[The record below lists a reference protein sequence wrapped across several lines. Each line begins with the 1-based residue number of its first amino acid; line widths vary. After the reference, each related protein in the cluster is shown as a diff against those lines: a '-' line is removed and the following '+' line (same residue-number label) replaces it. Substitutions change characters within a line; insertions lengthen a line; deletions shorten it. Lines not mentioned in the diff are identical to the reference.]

1 MKHEFE
7 DGTVVELD
15 SDVEVEDFLEA
26 DAEEGISA
34 EDYAELVRECEEV
47 EEVGDEDELPAG
59 VPEGE
64 L

>member
-15 SDVEVEDFLEA
+15 DDVEVEDFLEA

-34 EDYAELVRECEEV
+34 EDYAKLVRECEEV

-59 VPEGE
+59 VSEAE